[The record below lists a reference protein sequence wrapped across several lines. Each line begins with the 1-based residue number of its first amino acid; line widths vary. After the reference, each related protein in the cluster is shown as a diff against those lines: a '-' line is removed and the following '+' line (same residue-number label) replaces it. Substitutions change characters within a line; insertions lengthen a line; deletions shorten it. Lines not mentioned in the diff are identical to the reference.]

1 MSVKDRLKKFVSY
14 KNISIRNFCNIIG
27 VSSAYITS
35 MRKSIQPDKLE
46 SISLHFPDINI
57 EWLLTGEGSMLK
69 YHVKDI
75 IDRLKKHL
83 NFTHDIQLTEYLG
96 ISIETLFIWK
106 ENNSF
111 DKDLIKEKLP
121 NIDINWLL
129 TGKGNEPVN
138 KEKSTGSLDL
148 TTISGYY
155 FPDVSAS
162 AGLNMKLENAENQ
175 KIPISIP
182 GWGSDLIFINVYGD
196 SMYPKYNSGEIIA
209 IKNIEFQYINYGFPY
224 VVVFKNGD
232 TYIKYIDK
240 GKGHDHILLISENK
254 HYAPKEFSLD
264 LIMSVYSIK
273 GVIKRELL

>member
-1 MSVKDRLKKFVSY
+1 MSVKERIKKFVSY

-75 IDRLKKHL
+75 IDRLKKYL
-83 NFTHDIQLTEYLG
+83 NFTQDMQLTEYLR
-96 ISIETLFIWK
+96 ISIETLYIWK
-106 ENNSF
+106 ESNSF

-138 KEKSTGSLDL
+138 KEKSTGSLNL

-240 GKGHDHILLISENK
+240 GKDHDHILLISENK
-254 HYAPKEFSLD
+254 HYAPKE
-264 LIMSVYSIK
+264 
-273 GVIKRELL
+273 